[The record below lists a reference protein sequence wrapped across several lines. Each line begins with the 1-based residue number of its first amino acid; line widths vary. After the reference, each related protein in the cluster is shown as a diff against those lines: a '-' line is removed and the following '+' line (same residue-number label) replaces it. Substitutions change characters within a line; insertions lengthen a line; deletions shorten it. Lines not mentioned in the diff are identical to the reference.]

1 MTGVDPGASGL
12 EVRLDSGDVLTVD
25 HVVFATGYKVDLAKV
40 PFLAKGLLSSVGV
53 RDGFPVLDEHFQTS
67 VPGLYI
73 TSLAATR
80 DFGSFLAF
88 TVSVRA
94 QAKII
99 GRSVA
104 EALRRGAD
112 SPSRVSVARA
122 R

>member
-1 MTGVDPGASGL
+1 M
-12 EVRLDSGDVLTVD
+12 
-25 HVVFATGYKVDLAKV
+25 
-40 PFLAKGLLSSVGV
+40 
-53 RDGFPVLDEHFQTS
+53 LDEHFQTS

-99 GRSVA
+99 GRDIA
-104 EALRRGAD
+104 DARCGGA
-112 SPSRVSVARA
+112 AHA
-122 R
+122 QA